1 MIPAVQ
7 LLDEMDE
14 QMWTLFQKN
23 LGRITE
29 AEADWRPH
37 PDANPVRWVV
47 GHLAW
52 YEEWAHGALG
62 QDGRYL
68 VDKDPTTYGDATIPE
83 LLARFTAA
91 RAVYRARIAA
101 LTEAN
106 LTRTISYFV
115 RYDVTILALLETQAL
130 HLAGHRFLVRY
141 IRGTY
146 SRAHGTN
153 KAAFDSW

>member
-14 QMWTLFQKN
+14 QSWTMLQKN
-23 LGRITE
+23 LRGITE
-29 AEADWRPH
+29 TEADWRPH

-52 YEEWAHGALG
+52 YEEWAHDAIG

-68 VDKDPTTYGDATIPE
+68 NDRSPTAYLDTTMPE
-83 LLARFTAA
+83 LLTRFTVA
-91 RAVYRARIAA
+91 RERYRARIAA
-101 LTEAN
+101 LTEAD
-106 LTRTISYFV
+106 LARTI
-115 RYDVTILALLETQAL
+115 RYLGRFDVTILALLETHAL
-130 HLAGHRFLVRY
+130 HLAGHGYQVRY
-141 IRGTY
+141 VRGTY

-153 KAAFDSW
+153 KAEFDSW